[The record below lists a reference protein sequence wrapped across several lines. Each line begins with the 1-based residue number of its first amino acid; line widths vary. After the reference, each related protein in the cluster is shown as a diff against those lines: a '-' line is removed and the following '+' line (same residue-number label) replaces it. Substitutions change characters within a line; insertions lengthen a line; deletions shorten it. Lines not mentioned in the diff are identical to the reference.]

1 MPRTRQPL
9 QAQWR
14 IFAIYHYHYY
24 SSYYHPKPFM
34 LKSKGFWLTYVTG
47 FEQIFRNMDTCM
59 FCGAVAPCK
68 RCGSCRVAA
77 YCSSNC
83 QSVHWP
89 THKEDCR
96 AASEKRLFSLEGKLV
111 EMESCMGK
119 ELLIC
124 NPGYLKGDSCLRSRH
139 VSRGF
144 KTYSNL
150 YTYLYL
156 YRNLRSNPRPFEVPS
171 ELNSQL
177 VGVPSK

>member
-124 NPGYLKGDSCLRSRH
+124 KPGYLKGD
-139 VSRGF
+139 
-144 KTYSNL
+144 
-150 YTYLYL
+150 
-156 YRNLRSNPRPFEVPS
+156 
-171 ELNSQL
+171 
-177 VGVPSK
+177 PSKCPAN